1 MLHGGSGLTDDDFR
15 KAITEGISKINIF
28 TDINLAGAKAA
39 HDFYENGEHLLTDL
53 QPHMVE
59 AIKQATMKKMRV
71 FQNR

>member
-1 MLHGGSGLTDDDFR
+1 MFQVFICIVYIFIHKFVFGDFD
-15 KAITEGISKINIF
+15 A